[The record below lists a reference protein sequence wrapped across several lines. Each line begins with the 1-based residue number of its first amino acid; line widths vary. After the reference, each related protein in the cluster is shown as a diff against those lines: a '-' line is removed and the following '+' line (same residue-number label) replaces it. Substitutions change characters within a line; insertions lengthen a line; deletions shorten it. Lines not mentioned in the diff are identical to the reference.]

1 MEFRVLGPLEVLDR
15 GRQLSLQGTKQR
27 ALLTI
32 LLLHANEVVSTDR
45 LLESLWGDEQP
56 ESGGTALQV
65 RVSQLRKTLGAGGGA
80 IVTRAPGYL
89 VELRPDALDL
99 HVFERLTADADRA
112 LRREDPSQA
121 WTQLEEALRL
131 WRGPALADFTY
142 EPFAQAAIARLEQL
156 RLVAQER
163 RIDAG
168 LALGRHAELAGELE
182 ALVAAHPLR
191 EGLPRQLMLALYRS
205 GRQAEALRAYQT
217 ARRTLVDELGIEPGH
232 ALQELERA
240 ILRQDRSLDLT
251 TTQAPSRA
259 ILVAAVGV
267 RPLAPLLTLAE
278 ALARRPAREL
288 ILARLLAHRT
298 ELPTAAAETSRHCEE
313 LRARGIVARAAVFTS
328 ASPGSDGARLATEQ
342 GVDLTLVVADPDL
355 EDLDLAE
362 LLRSAPCDVALV
374 VGDAVDGPGPVLVP
388 FTGGEHD
395 WAAVQVGAWLAAS
408 WETSLRLA
416 GPAADGERDSS
427 RLLAS
432 ASLAVQRALG
442 VAAEPVLVEPEPDA
456 LVRIGA
462 DAAVCVLG
470 LPEQWRTRGLGA
482 ARAALARSGRPT
494 LLVRKGLRPGGLSPP
509 ENLTRFTWSLRS
521 A

>member
-15 GRQLSLQGTKQR
+15 GRPLPLQGSKQR

-65 RVSQLRKTLGAGGGA
+65 RVSQLRKALGAGGTA
-80 IVTRAPGYL
+80 LVTRPPGYL
-89 VELRPDALDL
+89 LELRPDALDL
-99 HVFERLTADADRA
+99 HMFERLTADADRA
-112 LRREDPSQA
+112 LRRDDPSQA
-121 WTQLEEALRL
+121 WTQLEKALRL

-142 EPFAQAAIARLEQL
+142 EPFAQAAIARLEEL
-156 RLVAQER
+156 RVVAQER

-168 LALGRHAELAGELE
+168 LALGRHAELVAALE

-191 EGLPRQLMLALYRS
+191 EGLRRQLMLALYRS
-205 GRQAEALRAYQT
+205 GRQAEALDAYQA
-217 ARRTLVDELGIEPGH
+217 ARRTLLDELGIEPGH
-232 ALQELERA
+232 PLQELEHA

-251 TTQAPSRA
+251 KTQAPSRA
-259 ILVAAVGV
+259 IVAAAVGIGQ
-267 RPLAPLLTLAE
+267 LAPLLPLAE
-278 ALARRPAREL
+278 ALARRPPREL
-288 ILARLLAHRT
+288 ILAMLLAHRD
-298 ELPTAAAETSRHCEE
+298 ELPTAAAETNRQCEE
-313 LRARGIVARAAVFTS
+313 LAERGVVARAAVFTS
-328 ASPGSDGARLATEQ
+328 ASPGSDAARLATEQ
-342 GVDLTLVVADPDL
+342 DVDLALVVAEPDLDDPDL
-355 EDLDLAE
+355 AD
-362 LLRSAPCDVALV
+362 LLRSAPCDVAVV
-374 VGDAVDGPGPVLVP
+374 VGDAADGPGPVLVP

-395 WAAVQVGAWLAAS
+395 WAAVEVGAWLASS
-408 WETSLRLA
+408 WQSPLRLA
-416 GPAADGERDSS
+416 GPAAEGARDSS

-442 VAAEPVLVEPEPDA
+442 VVAEPVLVESEPDA

-462 DAAVCVLG
+462 EAAACVVG
-470 LPEQWRTRGLGA
+470 LPEQWRTAGLGS
-482 ARAALARSGRPT
+482 ARAALARSGRAT
-494 LLVRKGLRPGGLSPP
+494 VLVRKGLRPGGLSPP